1 MDGMKKEHI
10 IHIINEG
17 HVSVPKLLLNYYAS
31 VGLNEEDT
39 FFLIRLHSFIEQG
52 NSFPTPEELSSA
64 MTYSPQ
70 VCLDKIQQLMQKG
83 VLTIEEHQNDAK
95 NYYSEAYSLVP
106 LWERIFKAIEQ
117 EEAAKSAA
125 QTVEEE
131 ESLYTLFEREFS
143 RPLSPIECETLA
155 MWIDGD
161 NHDADLIKAALKES
175 VLAGKLNFRYIDRI
189 LFEWKRNGIKTVDQA
204 RSYGEKFRKHQ
215 YEKKAPATKTTDSKN
230 ESDNSAPIYN
240 WLGR

>member
-1 MDGMKKEHI
+1 MKKEQMMQFL
-10 IHIINEG
+10 NEG
-17 HVSVPKLLLNYYAS
+17 HVSVPRLLLNYYAS
-31 VGLNEEDT
+31 VGLQEEDT
-39 FFLIRLHSFIEQG
+39 FFLIRLHSFIDQG
-52 NSFPTPEELSSA
+52 NSFPTPEELASA

-83 VLTIEEHQNDAK
+83 VLTIEEHRNEAK
-95 NYYSEAYSLVP
+95 SYYSEAYSLLP

-117 EEAAKSAA
+117 EAAEKSAA
-125 QTVEEE
+125 KNVENE

-161 NHDADLIKAALKES
+161 NHDAELIKASLKEA

-204 RSYGEKFRKHQ
+204 RAYGEKFRKHQ
-215 YEKKAPATKTTDSKN
+215 YDKKAPVEKQETGQ
-230 ESDNSAPIYN
+230 SAPIYN

>member
-1 MDGMKKEHI
+1 MDGMKKEHMI
-10 IHIINEG
+10 QILNEG
-17 HVSVPKLLLNYYAS
+17 HFSVPRLLLNYYARI
-31 VGLNEEDT
+31 GLHEEDT
-39 FFLIRLHSFIEQG
+39 FFLIKLHSFIEQG
-52 NSFPTPEELSSA
+52 NSFPTPEELASA

-70 VCLDKIQQLMQKG
+70 ACLDKIQQLMQKG
-83 VLTIEEHQNDAK
+83 VLTIEEHRNEDK
-95 NYYSEAYSLVP
+95 NYYSEAYSLIP
-106 LWERIFKAIEQ
+106 LWDRIFGAIEQ
-117 EEAAKSAA
+117 EEAEKSAA
-125 QTVEEE
+125 RNIESE
-131 ESLYTLFEREFS
+131 ESLYTLFEREFA

-161 NHDADLIKAALKES
+161 KHDSELIKAALKES

-215 YEKKAPATKTTDSKN
+215 YDKKTPVSKPDSKN
-230 ESDNSAPIYN
+230 DSGQSAPIYN

>member
-1 MDGMKKEHI
+1 MKKEHI
-10 IHIINEG
+10 IQIINEG
-17 HVSVPKLLLNYYAS
+17 HVSVPRLLLNYYVS
-31 VGLNEEDT
+31 VGLHEEDA

-52 NSFPTPEELSSA
+52 NSFPTPEELAQA

-83 VLTIEEHQNDAK
+83 VLTIEEHQNESK
-95 NYYSEAYSLVP
+95 NYYSEVYSLLP

-117 EEAAKSAA
+117 EEAEKAAAKND
-125 QTVEEE
+125 ENE
-131 ESLYTLFEREFS
+131 ESLYTLFEREFA

-161 NHDADLIKAALKES
+161 KHDAELIKGALKEA

-189 LFEWKRNGIKTVDQA
+189 LFEWKRNGIKTLEQA

-215 YEKKAPATKTTDSKN
+215 YDKKAPAKPDVKNDSGQ
-230 ESDNSAPIYN
+230 SAPIYN

>member
-10 IHIINEG
+10 IQIINEG
-17 HVSVPKLLLNYYAS
+17 HVSVPRLLLNYYVS
-31 VGLNEEDT
+31 VGLHEEDA

-52 NSFPTPEELSSA
+52 NSFPTPEELAHA

-70 VCLDKIQQLMQKG
+70 ACLDKIQQLMQKG
-83 VLTIEEHQNDAK
+83 VLTIEEHQNESK
-95 NYYSEAYSLVP
+95 NYYSEVYSLIP

-117 EEAAKSAA
+117 EEAEKAAAKND
-125 QTVEEE
+125 ENE
-131 ESLYTLFEREFS
+131 ESLYTLFEREFA

-161 NHDADLIKAALKES
+161 KHDAELIKGALKEA

-189 LFEWKRNGIKTVDQA
+189 LFEWKRNGIKTLEQA

-215 YEKKAPATKTTDSKN
+215 YDKKAPAKPDVKKDSGQ
-230 ESDNSAPIYN
+230 SAPIYN